1 MKRNTVHGQA
11 GSGEQVAKQDFTT
24 RESIDKSSGGD
35 TLWKGGAIERKQHPR
50 AWATGRGRTKAIGSE
65 GRRVWMISI
74 IEWRIDSIYGGW
86 GIGGGLESVSVGVE
100 KCVPWCIVR
109 GRVRGRGRG
118 RGVSC

>member
-1 MKRNTVHGQA
+1 MHGQA

-35 TLWKGGAIERKQHPR
+35 TLCKGGAIERKQYPR

-65 GRRVWMISI
+65 GRCVWMVSI
-74 IEWRIDSIYGGW
+74 IERRIDSIYGGG

-100 KCVPWCIVR
+100 KRVPRRIVR
-109 GRVRGRGRG
+109 GRV
-118 RGVSC
+118 